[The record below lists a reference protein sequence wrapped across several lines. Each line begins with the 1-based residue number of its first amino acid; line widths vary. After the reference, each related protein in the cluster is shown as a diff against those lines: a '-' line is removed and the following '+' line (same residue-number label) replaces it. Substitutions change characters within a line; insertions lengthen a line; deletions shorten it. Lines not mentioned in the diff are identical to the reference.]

1 MSIDGL
7 PSLASV
13 TFGRSAGMSATFSP
27 VAFFRAFDLD
37 TSVSTIRY
45 EVPEEFESFT
55 PNATVELSLRLLKI
69 L

>member
-27 VAFFRAFDLD
+27 VAFSFDLD
-37 TSVSTIRY
+37 TSVSTMRY

>member
-27 VAFFRAFDLD
+27 VAFFRSFD
-37 TSVSTIRY
+37 TSVSTMRY